1 MNLLY
6 NDVYPFLSRVA
17 QKGIIQFDDQIKP
30 LSRKYITEKLIE
42 LDSLKNKLTNV
53 EQAELEFFKKDFY
66 TEMNFKKITES
77 NSKKISLLKKD
88 DGGRFRFFSYGDNL
102 FKINADPI
110 LGYQTGTR
118 DSKMLNHYWTGL
130 SFYGYLSDFISF
142 SFDYRDNHEWGK
154 SLDTTKK
161 FTPETGIVPTQK
173 SPNNSRLQ

>member
-1 MNLLY
+1 MHKENTDIEYIFILFYLRIATKSKIIFLFCLFTLVTYAQTTYEPLY
-6 NDVYPFLSRVA
+6 SNVYPFLSRVA

-88 DGGRFRFFSYGDNL
+88 DGGRFRFFSYGDDL
-102 FKINADPI
+102 LK
-110 LGYQTGTR
+110 
-118 DSKMLNHYWTGL
+118 
-130 SFYGYLSDFISF
+130 
-142 SFDYRDNHEWGK
+142 
-154 SLDTTKK
+154 
-161 FTPETGIVPTQK
+161 
-173 SPNNSRLQ
+173 